1 MEEAAREILAPFERK
16 EGESP
21 YTIHRD
27 LQETMQNLVGI
38 FRNKEDLIRALEEL
52 EKLKE
57 RATLVSVEGSRLF
70 NPGWHL
76 AQDLKAMLTVSEAV
90 TRSALAR
97 QESRGAHSRI
107 DYPGLDV
114 VWGTKNN
121 VIVREGDTM
130 TLRQSLVP
138 EMSNEIR
145 QLVAQEK

>member
-1 MEEAAREILAPFERK
+1 MWTRDER
-16 EGESP
+16 
-21 YTIHRD
+21 TVVVRHLFAD
-27 LQETMQNLVGI
+27 LQLEEFRERVRVERENLVGI
-38 FRNKEDLIRALEEL
+38 FRNKEDLLRALQEL

-57 RATLVSVEGSRLF
+57 RAGCLSVEGSRLF

-107 DYPGLDV
+107 DYPGLDS

-121 VIVREGDTM
+121 VIVRERDTM
-130 TLRQSLVP
+130 SLRQTPVP
-138 EMSNEIR
+138 EMPNELK
-145 QLVAQEK
+145 QLLAEDK